1 MAKVIL
7 KWRYI
12 KPGTKKHNSNLVKY
26 IAQRHNVDKIDDTW
40 QALPVSESQQN
51 LINQILKDFPETAD
65 SHEYQD
71 YSCFVFVSHESG
83 IWLCP
88 RKLDFGGDSAFCV
101 YGHHAR

>member
-40 QALPVSESQQN
+40 QVLPVSESQQD
-51 LINQILKDFPETAD
+51 LIAQILKDFPEATD

-71 YSCFVFVSHESG
+71 YCSTPNKGTASEFISRSVEDNFDRISKRSNYV
-83 IWLCP
+83 
-88 RKLDFGGDSAFCV
+88 R
-101 YGHHAR
+101 